1 MAGGLGLTFPRQKEN
16 LTYPPWQMTAIS
28 PCNPSATVLNEEPM
42 FPWTGSLPELVR
54 TAQGSTCFISADDIK
69 AVVTCCLPSCTSS
82 ILQQLSSL
90 LLPLMVSGSCSEK
103 PTDRNCIGLPGI
115 SNLYPKQ
122 TIDVHWVNLNEW
134 AEVLVDKK
142 EDMGKPCNGDS
153 GDKSP
158 QGTVGYGF
166 GDRRGRRQWC
176 YICTY
181 YTCISETS

>member
-1 MAGGLGLTFPRQKEN
+1 
-16 LTYPPWQMTAIS
+16 MTAIS

-103 PTDRNCIGLPGI
+103 PTNRNCIGLPGI

-122 TIDVHWVNLNEW
+122 TIDVHWVNLNVWMSRSSCGQERRHGEAMQW
-134 AEVLVDKK
+134 GQWGQKPTGYCGLWVWRQEGTEAMVLHLHLLHLHLW
-142 EDMGKPCNGDS
+142 N
-153 GDKSP
+153 
-158 QGTVGYGF
+158 
-166 GDRRGRRQWC
+166 
-176 YICTY
+176 
-181 YTCISETS
+181 